1 MARSVGRGTTGRRG
15 HAYTQ
20 HGTLRGRIGIARF
33 AFGRGAAAPAVRAP
47 APLRVGRDG
56 VFLSVRQPITN
67 LPCVRPR
74 PRARRRPRALCRRAS
89 VVSLSLSSRCP
100 CRSPLAALRDTCLRR
115 GPARGAV
122 SLGCREARSTVDAV
136 ARRSTSSRA
145 GRRGRPAAGAASRG
159 ERGVAQPQATGRP
172 GRPLGARSTIAAE
185 IKRLMLKNKACK
197 NTHTPTCEQCTRV
210 LPGSGFKKGC
220 ATYYDGCT
228 ETSLRQNGALLI

>member
-47 APLRVGRDG
+47 APLRVGRTG
-56 VFLSVRQPITN
+56 RFPVRAPTSNESAVCAPAAARAPPPPRPLSPRLCRVSVSLVSLSVSLAARRAARH
-67 LPCVRPR
+67 LPASRS
-74 PRARRRPRALCRRAS
+74 RARGRLARLSRGSIDRRRRRAS
-89 VVSLSLSSRCP
+89 VDVVS
-100 CRSPLAALRDTCLRR
+100 R
-115 GPARGAV
+115 GPP
-122 SLGCREARSTVDAV
+122 
-136 ARRSTSSRA
+136 
-145 GRRGRPAAGAASRG
+145 RPAAGAASRG
-159 ERGVAQPQATGRP
+159 ERGVAQPQAAGRP